1 MSSEERKNPDGN
13 NPVSERLCNARTE
26 ILEEKFNG
34 LKKSIYVAFAVSM
47 AWITILELI
56 LVYMGAR

>member
-1 MSSEERKNPDGN
+1 MSSEEKN
-13 NPVSERLCNARTE
+13 NPGGNAPVTERLCQSRTE

-47 AWITILELI
+47 AWITVLELV
-56 LVYMGAR
+56 LVFMGAR